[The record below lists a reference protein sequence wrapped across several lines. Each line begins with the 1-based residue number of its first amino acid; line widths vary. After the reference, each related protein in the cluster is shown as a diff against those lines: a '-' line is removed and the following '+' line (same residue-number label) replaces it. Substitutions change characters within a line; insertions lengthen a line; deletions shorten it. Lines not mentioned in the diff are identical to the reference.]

1 MSEDDEKSNE
11 FNQEK
16 LQSNQKEKKTIELFI
31 HLTIITE
38 LTKKENG
45 ETKCICHNLI
55 TPQIDIEEEIKA
67 NSKILIKDDFIIEN
81 SNNLKSKTNNNKTN
95 NENNDEYNNNENEN
109 NIKENNENNKNI
121 FIETEIIP
129 IMTIPILSDGR
140 ILFNDII
147 SQLKYLGYP
156 IIGALFS
163 VYILQAEDYV
173 FIGAEP
179 LDQNFYLSSN
189 DVDLNCLKIKMV
201 CYIEDKLVKKT
212 EKQLFE
218 RKHNFTKKTKD
229 KRTKERRIGFIVEK
243 VNAWRRLYNGFYN
256 ENGEHTRYSLDQAAK
271 MIDISKKSLD
281 DYLLQLR
288 LGRKYGFDFNSN
300 KNNKVGVLRSFVK
313 MHRAMKSS
321 NNTLKDNSDDNNEDE
336 EK

>member
-1 MSEDDEKSNE
+1 MSDDDEKSQEINE
-11 FNQEK
+11 EK
-16 LQSNQKEKKTIELFI
+16 TINQKEKKTIDLFI
-31 HLTIITE
+31 HLTIVTE

-45 ETKCICHNLI
+45 ETKCICNNLI
-55 TPQIDIEEEIKA
+55 TPSINIKEEIKQ
-67 NSKILIKDDFIIEN
+67 NSTIQITEDLIIEN
-81 SNNLKSKTNNNKTN
+81 TKILKNQN
-95 NENNDEYNNNENEN
+95 
-109 NIKENNENNKNI
+109 KEN
-121 FIETEIIP
+121 EIIP
-129 IMTIPILSDGR
+129 SMTIPILSDGR

-147 SQLKYLGYP
+147 TQLKFLGYP
-156 IIGALFS
+156 TIGSLFS

-173 FIGAEP
+173 FIGSEP

-189 DVDLNCLKIKMV
+189 EIDLNCVKIKMV
-201 CYIEDKLVKKT
+201 CYIEDKLIKKT

-218 RKHNFTKKTKD
+218 RKHNFSKKTKD

-313 MHRAMKSS
+313 MHRAMKSG
-321 NNTLKDNSDDNNEDE
+321 NNTVKENNSDDGE
-336 EK
+336 ENK

>member
-1 MSEDDEKSNE
+1 MSEDDEKS
-11 FNQEK
+11 QEIK
-16 LQSNQKEKKTIELFI
+16 DEKTNKQKKKKTIDLFI

-45 ETKCICHNLI
+45 ETKCICNNLI
-55 TPQIDIEEEIKA
+55 TPSININEEIKQ
-67 NSKILIKDDFIIEN
+67 NSTIQINEDLIIEN
-81 SNNLKSKTNNNKTN
+81 PKIQKNQNKENDLNNIN
-95 NENNDEYNNNENEN
+95 NENQS
-109 NIKENNENNKNI
+109 I
-121 FIETEIIP
+121 FIENEIIP
-129 IMTIPILSDGR
+129 SMTIPILSDGR

-147 SQLKYLGYP
+147 TQLKFLGYP
-156 IIGALFS
+156 TIGSLFS

-173 FIGAEP
+173 YIGSEP

-189 DVDLNCLKIKMV
+189 EIDLNCIKIKMV
-201 CYIEDKLVKKT
+201 CYIEDKLIKKT

-218 RKHNFTKKTKD
+218 RKHNFSKKTKD

-256 ENGEHTRYSLDQAAK
+256 EKGEHTRYSLDQAAK

-313 MHRAMKSS
+313 MHRAMKSG
-321 NNTLKDNSDDNNEDE
+321 NNTVKENNSDDGE
-336 EK
+336 ENK

>member
-1 MSEDDEKSNE
+1 MSDDDEKSQELNE
-11 FNQEK
+11 EK
-16 LQSNQKEKKTIELFI
+16 TINQKEKKTIDLFI
-31 HLTIITE
+31 HLTIVTE

-45 ETKCICHNLI
+45 ETKCICNNLI
-55 TPQIDIEEEIKA
+55 TPSINIKEEIKQ
-67 NSKILIKDDFIIEN
+67 NSTIQITEDLIIEN
-81 SNNLKSKTNNNKTN
+81 TKILKNQTKENELNNI
-95 NENNDEYNNNENEN
+95 NNDSQS
-109 NIKENNENNKNI
+109 I
-121 FIETEIIP
+121 FIENEIIP
-129 IMTIPILSDGR
+129 SMTIPILSDGR

-147 SQLKYLGYP
+147 TQLKFLGYP
-156 IIGALFS
+156 TIGSLFS

-173 FIGAEP
+173 FIGSEP

-189 DVDLNCLKIKMV
+189 EIDLNCIKIKMV
-201 CYIEDKLVKKT
+201 CYIEDKLIKKT

-218 RKHNFTKKTKD
+218 RKHNFSKKTKD

-313 MHRAMKSS
+313 MHRAMKSG
-321 NNTLKDNSDDNNEDE
+321 NNTVKENNSDDGE
-336 EK
+336 ENK

>member
-1 MSEDDEKSNE
+1 MSDDDEKSQELNE
-11 FNQEK
+11 EK
-16 LQSNQKEKKTIELFI
+16 TLNQKEKKTIDLFI
-31 HLTIITE
+31 HLTIVTE

-45 ETKCICHNLI
+45 ETKCICNNLI
-55 TPQIDIEEEIKA
+55 TPSINIKEEIKQ
-67 NSKILIKDDFIIEN
+67 NSTIQITEDLIIDNTKIIKNQNKEN
-81 SNNLKSKTNNNKTN
+81 ELNNI
-95 NENNDEYNNNENEN
+95 NNDNQS
-109 NIKENNENNKNI
+109 I
-121 FIETEIIP
+121 FIENEIIP
-129 IMTIPILSDGR
+129 SMTIPILSDGR

-147 SQLKYLGYP
+147 TQLKFLGYP
-156 IIGALFS
+156 TIGSLFS

-173 FIGAEP
+173 FIGSEP

-189 DVDLNCLKIKMV
+189 EIDLNCIKIKMV
-201 CYIEDKLVKKT
+201 CYIEDKLIKKT

-218 RKHNFTKKTKD
+218 RKHNFSKKTKD

-313 MHRAMKSS
+313 MHRAMKSG
-321 NNTLKDNSDDNNEDE
+321 NNTVKENNSDDGE
-336 EK
+336 ENK

>member
-1 MSEDDEKSNE
+1 MSDDDEKSQEINE
-11 FNQEK
+11 EK
-16 LQSNQKEKKTIELFI
+16 TINQKEKKTIDLFI
-31 HLTIITE
+31 HLTIVTE

-45 ETKCICHNLI
+45 ETKCICNNLI
-55 TPQIDIEEEIKA
+55 TPSINIKEEIKQ
-67 NSKILIKDDFIIEN
+67 NSTIQITEDLIIDNTKIIKNQNKEN
-81 SNNLKSKTNNNKTN
+81 ELNNI
-95 NENNDEYNNNENEN
+95 NNDNQS
-109 NIKENNENNKNI
+109 I
-121 FIETEIIP
+121 FIENEIIP
-129 IMTIPILSDGR
+129 SMTIPILSDGR

-147 SQLKYLGYP
+147 TQLKFLGYP
-156 IIGALFS
+156 TIGSLFS

-173 FIGAEP
+173 FIGSEP

-189 DVDLNCLKIKMV
+189 EIDLNCVKIKMV
-201 CYIEDKLVKKT
+201 CYIEDKLIKKT

-218 RKHNFTKKTKD
+218 RKHNFSKKTKD

-256 ENGEHTRYSLDQAAK
+256 EKGEHTRYSLDQAAK

-313 MHRAMKSS
+313 MHRAMKSG
-321 NNTLKDNSDDNNEDE
+321 NNTVKENNSDDGE
-336 EK
+336 ENK

>member
-1 MSEDDEKSNE
+1 MSDDDEKSQEINE
-11 FNQEK
+11 EK
-16 LQSNQKEKKTIELFI
+16 TINQKEKKTIDLFI
-31 HLTIITE
+31 HLTIVTE

-45 ETKCICHNLI
+45 ETKCICNNLI
-55 TPQIDIEEEIKA
+55 TPSINIKEEIKQ
-67 NSKILIKDDFIIEN
+67 NSTIQITEDLIIDNTKIIKNQNKEN
-81 SNNLKSKTNNNKTN
+81 ELNNI
-95 NENNDEYNNNENEN
+95 NNDNQS
-109 NIKENNENNKNI
+109 I
-121 FIETEIIP
+121 FIENEIIP
-129 IMTIPILSDGR
+129 SMTIPILSDGR

-147 SQLKYLGYP
+147 TQLKFLGYP
-156 IIGALFS
+156 TIGSLFS

-173 FIGAEP
+173 FIGSEP

-189 DVDLNCLKIKMV
+189 EIDLNCVKIKMV
-201 CYIEDKLVKKT
+201 CYIEDKLIKKT

-218 RKHNFTKKTKD
+218 RKHNFSKKTKD

-313 MHRAMKSS
+313 MHRAMKSG
-321 NNTLKDNSDDNNEDE
+321 NNTVKENNSDDGE
-336 EK
+336 ENK